1 MHLQKQMKRKPSKYL
16 CKQGIRAAIFV
27 NNSNSSYLVSNG
39 VCMNYMELQ
48 VIPESRRLDF
58 CTETKAK
65 FGVGYTKINLPSN
78 EKKKANKNLDPL
90 NVCSDGECQ

>member
-1 MHLQKQMKRKPSKYL
+1 MKRKPSKYV

-27 NNSNSSYLVSNG
+27 NNSNSSYLVSTG
-39 VCMNYMELQ
+39 VLMNYMELQ
-48 VIPESRRLDF
+48 VKPENIRLDF
-58 CTETKAK
+58 CTETSTM
-65 FGVGYTKINLPSN
+65 FGVGYTKINLPVDVSN